1 MILVTQ
7 HSPPRHDTTAL
18 TCTAFLRLFEVDFLK
33 ILFVLCPLVAI
44 IVMKDEPVTNAR
56 ARKKPQM
63 CTPLRARA
71 RRARANIAGSNILF
85 FFEETPC
92 YKHRCPHD
100 YNQPSAS

>member
-56 ARKKPQM
+56 ARAARARVKNLK
-63 CTPLRARA
+63 CVPLYARAARARA
-71 RRARANIAGSNILF
+71 RTF

>member
-18 TCTAFLRLFEVDFLK
+18 TCTAFLRLFEVDFFLK

-56 ARKKPQM
+56 ARA
-63 CTPLRARA
+63 RARA